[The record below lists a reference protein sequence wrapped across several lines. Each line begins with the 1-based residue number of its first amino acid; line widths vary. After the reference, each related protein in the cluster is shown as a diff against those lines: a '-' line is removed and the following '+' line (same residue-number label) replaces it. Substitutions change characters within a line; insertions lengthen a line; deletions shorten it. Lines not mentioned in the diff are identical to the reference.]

1 MDPMQ
6 LLIIVALVLWILLSL
21 LLIASLVTA
30 LPTLRRLASLL
41 RRTDRF
47 LERTERE
54 IDPVLD
60 HLRRSA
66 DDLDYITS
74 AVRSDVESVG
84 DTVEQA
90 TRTTRTL
97 LELAEARAGEINGF
111 LENHGVEPVET
122 DLGALPLSAAYEL
135 PVSERKGIVRP
146 RITTSLAIGL

>member
-6 LLIIVALVLWILLSL
+6 LLIIAALVLWILLCL
-21 LLIASLVTA
+21 LLIASLVAA

-47 LERTERE
+47 LEQTERE
-54 IDPVLD
+54 IGPVLD

-97 LELAEARAGEINGF
+97 LELAEARAVEINGF
-111 LENHGVEPVET
+111 LEVVQEEAEESFYSTASV
-122 DLGALPLSAAYEL
+122 LRALRGKGGR
-135 PVSERKGIVRP
+135 ERR
-146 RITTSLAIGL
+146 

>member
-6 LLIIVALVLWILLSL
+6 LLIIAALVLWILLSL

-47 LERTERE
+47 LEQTERE
-54 IDPVLD
+54 IGPVLD

-84 DTVEQA
+84 DTVERA

-97 LELAEARAGEINGF
+97 IELAEARAVEINGF
-111 LENHGVEPVET
+111 LEVVQEEAEESFYSTASV
-122 DLGALPLSAAYEL
+122 LRAL
-135 PVSERKGIVRP
+135 RGKGGRD
-146 RITTSLAIGL
+146 RR

>member
-6 LLIIVALVLWILLSL
+6 LLIIAALVLWILLCL
-21 LLIASLVTA
+21 LLIASLVAA

-41 RRTDRF
+41 HRTDRF
-47 LERTERE
+47 LEQTERE
-54 IDPVLD
+54 IGPVLD

-90 TRTTRTL
+90 TRTTRAL
-97 LELAEARAGEINGF
+97 IELAEARAVEINGF
-111 LENHGVEPVET
+111 LEVVQEEAEESFYSTASV
-122 DLGALPLSAAYEL
+122 LRAL
-135 PVSERKGIVRP
+135 RGMGGRD
-146 RITTSLAIGL
+146 RR

>member
-6 LLIIVALVLWILLSL
+6 LLIIAALVLWILLGL
-21 LLIASLVTA
+21 LLIAGLVTA
-30 LPTLRRLASLL
+30 VPTLRRLASLL

-47 LERTERE
+47 LEQTERE
-54 IDPVLD
+54 IGPVFD

-97 LELAEARAGEINGF
+97 IELAEARAVEINGF
-111 LENHGVEPVET
+111 LEVVQEEAEESFYSTASVLRAIRG
-122 DLGALPLSAAYEL
+122 
-135 PVSERKGIVRP
+135 KGGRD
-146 RITTSLAIGL
+146 RR

>member
-6 LLIIVALVLWILLSL
+6 LLIIAALVLWILLCL

-47 LERTERE
+47 LEQTERE
-54 IDPVLD
+54 IGPVLD

-97 LELAEARAGEINGF
+97 LELAEARAVEINGF
-111 LENHGVEPVET
+111 LEVVQEEAEESFYSTASV
-122 DLGALPLSAAYEL
+122 LRALRSKGGR
-135 PVSERKGIVRP
+135 ERR
-146 RITTSLAIGL
+146 

>member
-6 LLIIVALVLWILLSL
+6 LLIITALVLWILFCL
-21 LLIASLVTA
+21 LLIASLVAA

-41 RRTDRF
+41 QRTDRF
-47 LERTERE
+47 LEQTDRE
-54 IDPVLD
+54 LGPVLD

-97 LELAEARAGEINGF
+97 LELAEARAVEINGF
-111 LENHGVEPVET
+111 LEVVQEEAEESFYSTASV
-122 DLGALPLSAAYEL
+122 LRAL
-135 PVSERKGIVRP
+135 RGKGGRD
-146 RITTSLAIGL
+146 RR

>member
-6 LLIIVALVLWILLSL
+6 LLIITALVLWILLSL

-47 LERTERE
+47 LEQTERE
-54 IDPVLD
+54 IGPVLD

-97 LELAEARAGEINGF
+97 LELAEARAVEINGF
-111 LENHGVEPVET
+111 LEVVQEEAEESFYSTASV
-122 DLGALPLSAAYEL
+122 LRAL
-135 PVSERKGIVRP
+135 RGKGGRD
-146 RITTSLAIGL
+146 RR